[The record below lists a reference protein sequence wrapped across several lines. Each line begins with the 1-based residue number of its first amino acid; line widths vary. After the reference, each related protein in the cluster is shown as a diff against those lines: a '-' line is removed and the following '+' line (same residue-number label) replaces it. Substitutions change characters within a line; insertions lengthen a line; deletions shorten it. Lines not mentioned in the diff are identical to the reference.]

1 MQYLK
6 LQKHL
11 YTPPNNKWLRRACTM
26 GFVFFLIKGLA
37 WIAVAVW
44 VIN

>member
-6 LQKHL
+6 QQKQL
-11 YTPPNNKWLRRACTM
+11 YMLPNSNWLRRACTM

-37 WIAVAVW
+37 WIAAAVW
-44 VIN
+44 IIN